1 MKQPL
6 LRKSFTNMEASQASS
21 GFAGSAAEDHIRPEY
36 AQMAKDMDFFM
47 TEMHKISQE
56 YIKKCGNPR

>member
-1 MKQPL
+1 
-6 LRKSFTNMEASQASS
+6 MEASQASTS
-21 GFAGSAAEDHIRPEY
+21 FAGSAAEDHIRPEY